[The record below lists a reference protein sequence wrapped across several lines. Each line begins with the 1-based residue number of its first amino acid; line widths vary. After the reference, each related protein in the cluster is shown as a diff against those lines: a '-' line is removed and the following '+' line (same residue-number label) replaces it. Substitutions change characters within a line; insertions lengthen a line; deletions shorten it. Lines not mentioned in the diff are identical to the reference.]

1 MMPLTLL
8 ADFSSEGA
16 TAWKAD
22 DHDRPTNFDVPFHC
36 VGRSVE
42 FCNRHNAGAALVAP
56 RFGGPGTPGAQRAE
70 RGTVVHC
77 AHVVDF

>member
-1 MMPLTLL
+1 MMPPTLL
-8 ADFSSEGA
+8 DDFSSEGA

-22 DHDRPTNFDVPFHC
+22 DHDQTTNFDVPFNC

-42 FCNRHNAGAALVAP
+42 FCNCHDAGTALVAP
-56 RFGGPGTPGAQRAE
+56 RFGGSGTPGAQRAE

-77 AHVVDF
+77 VHVVNF

>member
-1 MMPLTLL
+1 MV
-8 ADFSSEGA
+8 AVEDENNVVAAVDYDGSF
-16 TAWKAD
+16 
-22 DHDRPTNFDVPFHC
+22 
-36 VGRSVE
+36 GRSVG

-77 AHVVDF
+77 VHVVDF

>member
-1 MMPLTLL
+1 MMPPTLL

-16 TAWKAD
+16 TAWKAG
-22 DHDRPTNFDVPFHC
+22 DHDRPTNFGFPFHS
-36 VGRSVE
+36 VGRSGE
-42 FCNRHNAGAALVAP
+42 FCNCHNAGAALVAP

-77 AHVVDF
+77 VHVVDF